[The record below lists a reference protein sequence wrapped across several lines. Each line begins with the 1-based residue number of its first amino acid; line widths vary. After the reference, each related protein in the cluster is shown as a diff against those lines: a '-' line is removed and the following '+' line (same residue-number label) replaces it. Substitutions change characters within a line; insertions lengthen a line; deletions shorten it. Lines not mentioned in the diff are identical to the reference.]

1 MIRLASPEIDF
12 NEIEAIKS
20 VLESGYLVQGEYV
33 EAFEN
38 KISQF
43 LNIKHAIAVSSGTA
57 ALHLALLAL
66 GIGPNDEVIVPDFTF
81 PATANVVE
89 IVGANNVLVDI
100 KLDDFC
106 IDVSQIEKKI
116 TSKTKAIMPVHEFGH
131 SADMDKIMQL
141 ASKYNLK
148 VIEDAACALGSE
160 YNGKK
165 IGTIGDIACF
175 SFHPRKSITTGEG
188 GIVVTNNDDIARQ
201 IRLLRN
207 HGIDWDSGVTQFMV
221 PGYNY
226 RLTNLQGAIGEKQMD
241 KFNSMLNRKKE
252 LVKVYDEAFSNYP
265 GIRVPREIN
274 NCSHTYQTYYLLL
287 DESMNRNKI
296 IKHMKDFGI
305 ETNFGA
311 YSVHSQPFYLQK
323 YKLDSNEFKNSLYA
337 HNYGVALPLHS
348 KLQEKDLIYVS
359 DKLKD
364 AINQSA

>member
-1 MIRLASPEIDF
+1 MIKLASPEIDF

-33 EAFEN
+33 EAFE
-38 KISQF
+38 KKVSQF
-43 LNIKHAIAVSSGTA
+43 LNVKHAIAVSSGTA
-57 ALHLALLAL
+57 ALHLALLAM
-66 GIGPNDEVIVPDFTF
+66 GVGPNDEVIVPDFTF

-89 IVGANNVLVDI
+89 LVGANNVLVDI

-131 SADMDKIMQL
+131 SADMDMIMQL

-148 VIEDAACALGSE
+148 VIEDAACALGTE
-160 YNGKK
+160 YKGKK

-188 GIVVTNNDDIARQ
+188 GIVVTNNDDIAKQ

-207 HGIDWDSGVTQFMV
+207 HGIDWDSGVPQFMV

-226 RLTNLQGAIGEKQMD
+226 RLTNLQGAIGVVQMD
-241 KFNSMLNRKKE
+241 KFNSMLNQKKE
-252 LVKVYDEAFSNYP
+252 LVKVYNEAFSNHP
-265 GIRVPREIN
+265 RISVPIEVN

-287 DESMNRNKI
+287 NEGVNRNKL
-296 IKHMKDFGI
+296 IKLMKDFGI

-323 YKLDSNEFKNSLYA
+323 YKLESSEFKNSIFA
-337 HNYGVALPLHS
+337 HNYGIALPLHT
-348 KLQEKDLIYVS
+348 KLQEKDLLFIAE
-359 DKLKD
+359 KLKE
-364 AINQSA
+364 ALNQIA